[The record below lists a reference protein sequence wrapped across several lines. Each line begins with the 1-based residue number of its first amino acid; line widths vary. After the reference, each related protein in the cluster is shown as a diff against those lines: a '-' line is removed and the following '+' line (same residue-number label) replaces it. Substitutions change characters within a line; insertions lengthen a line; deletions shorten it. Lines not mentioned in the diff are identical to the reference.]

1 MFGMWFGRGLPLAR
15 GFHWISLPLPILS
28 LYWTSC
34 HRNQSPATVR
44 RTVHFILGQPRGR
57 ELLERDRNSK
67 QHAVPDMIALG
78 QSLNWSSSLFSK
90 LFPDHYEIRLCV
102 VSDGF
107 EEVRGFLVPPVD
119 LSIHLLR
126 PLGDETLLD
135 FVKEPRSDLLSLVL
149 RLYSEVIDPAS
160 SSVPATNHAAHDHI
174 VLLSD

>member
-78 QSLNWSSSLFSK
+78 QSLNWSLPYFLSCFPIIMRSGCALYPMALKKSEDFS
-90 LFPDHYEIRLCV
+90 F
-102 VSDGF
+102 
-107 EEVRGFLVPPVD
+107 
-119 LSIHLLR
+119 HL
-126 PLGDETLLD
+126 
-135 FVKEPRSDLLSLVL
+135 
-149 RLYSEVIDPAS
+149 
-160 SSVPATNHAAHDHI
+160 
-174 VLLSD
+174 